1 MVMDVLFISEGSWF
15 VPLMAE
21 KATLA
26 LPERTDIPS
35 EEVTPP
41 SEEGLESHTTR
52 HFPSRTMG
60 SVSFW
65 PRQSPVPHPRRK
77 TRASMAKG
85 PGQAAGTM
93 IGTRILCKLILTT
106 IPLEVWCDSITWSK
120 LTSLSHFLSLTFSLS
135 LTLSLSLSVTH
146 RHTLLFFSSMRI
158 SWRCSEYLHNDSWM
172 IKSKK

>member
-15 VPLMAE
+15 VPLTAE

-85 PGQAAGTM
+85 PGQAAGNHDRNKNPVQTD
-93 IGTRILCKLILTT
+93 LNHQ
-106 IPLEVWCDSITWSK
+106 PLGGLMWLYHLVQTN
-120 LTSLSHFLSLTFSLS
+120 LSLSHFLSLTYS
-135 LTLSLSLSVTH
+135 LSLSL
-146 RHTLLFFSSMRI
+146 
-158 SWRCSEYLHNDSWM
+158 
-172 IKSKK
+172 